1 MFSLLRVATQAS
13 AGRPHCGGGD
23 EVEGALRLLKRIPR
37 RRSRL
42 RQCLRHISAQA
53 RSGWDLV
60 AGHHGV
66 GDTFLFTGTSDP
78 AHHSDSP

>member
-1 MFSLLRVATQAS
+1 MFFLLRVATQAS

-23 EVEGALRLLKRIPR
+23 EVEGALRLLQWIPR

-53 RSGWDLV
+53 RTGWDL
-60 AGHHGV
+60 AEHHG
-66 GDTFLFTGTSDP
+66 GDTFLFLGTSD
-78 AHHSDSP
+78 ASHHSDSP